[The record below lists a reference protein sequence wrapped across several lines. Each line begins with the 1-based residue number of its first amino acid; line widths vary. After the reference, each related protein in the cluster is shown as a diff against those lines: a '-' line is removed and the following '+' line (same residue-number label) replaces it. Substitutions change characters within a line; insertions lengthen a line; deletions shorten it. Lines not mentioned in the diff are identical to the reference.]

1 MAHRLLLIRAAVVE
15 DRVGRRMAKEQS
27 IFGPKNLG
35 WALCVLVASCSVGTA
50 SDSRSSD
57 DGANGASPNGGSF
70 SGGLNPGAGGATV
83 TTPPLPPEK
92 EKESSFKLPVRSG
105 RWVWS
110 ANPVSNRIAV
120 IDSKDL
126 GVRLA
131 AAGFGPTYLAPL
143 PARDGV
149 DSAAIVL
156 NARSNDAS
164 VMRLQGDDISVTRV
178 PTHSGANSWSVSA
191 SGDWALAWSD
201 AASVTAPDPADSY
214 QDITLIDVSG
224 DQPRATRLSVG
235 YRPSRIF
242 FDRSEAHAFVVSEAS
257 VSVIELS
264 HDAPSVSRDIA
275 LGNGREK
282 PTDVAV
288 VPQGTHALFRVE
300 GSPNVSIVE
309 LESGARTNIELSGPV
324 TDLDLVADGASAIAV
339 VRGGPV
345 SAGGASNGGASST
358 GGTGGNIQK
367 AELIGGAGG
376 TSGGEAG
383 AAGAVAGGAS
393 GGEAAGNG
401 EDAGAGGVAGEN
413 GQGTPPASGYT
424 PSEVA
429 ILSLERVLAA
439 PTEFARVL
447 VPDVVGS
454 VAVSSDGA
462 ESVLFTTAASFDRVT
477 VLPTDPA
484 DPLFLAP
491 RSVYVH
497 APVDAVFIA
506 PDHSHALVTL
516 RASQG
521 SNGFGMVPL
530 TEALPAQVR
539 ATSAP
544 ITSAAFADTPTTSAI
559 LTAATGLDAYLVRMP
574 ELRVDTVRLLNLPLA
589 AGIVS
594 EEGVGYVVQ
603 QHPDGQLSLVD
614 LDTGELR
621 TLTGFELTG
630 GVSNAK

>member
-1 MAHRLLLIRAAVVE
+1 MARRLLFQRAAAVE
-15 DRVGRRMAKEQS
+15 DRTGRRMAKEHS
-27 IFGPKNLG
+27 IFGPNKLA
-35 WALCVLVASCSVGTA
+35 WALLVLVASCSSMHAA
-50 SDSRSSD
+50 SDSGLD
-57 DGANGASPNGGSF
+57 DRGNGTNASGGSL
-70 SGGLNPGAGGATV
+70 SGGLNPGAGGGTL
-83 TTPPLPPEK
+83 TEPLPPEK

-110 ANPVSNRIAV
+110 ANPVSNRVAV
-120 IDSKDL
+120 IDSRDL

-143 PARDGV
+143 PARPGV

-164 VMRLQGDDISVTRV
+164 VMRLQGDRIAVATV
-178 PTHSGANSWSVSA
+178 PTHVGANAWSVSA
-191 SGDWALAWSD
+191 SGAWAIAWSD
-201 AASVTAPDPADSY
+201 AASITAPDPADSY

-224 DQPRATRLSVG
+224 DKPRATRLSVG

-257 VSVIELS
+257 VSVVDLV
-264 HDAPSVSRDIA
+264 HDAPNVSRDIS
-275 LGNGREK
+275 LGSGREK

-309 LESGARTNIELSGPV
+309 LDTGARTNIELSGPV

-339 VRGGPV
+339 VRGRPL
-345 SAGGASNGGASST
+345 SAGGASIGGASSS
-358 GGTGGNIQK
+358 GGVGGNVQK
-367 AELIGGAGG
+367 LELFGGAGG
-376 TSGGEAG
+376 TSGEGDAG
-383 AAGAVAGGAS
+383 AAGASIGRAS

-401 EDAGAGGVAGEN
+401 EGAGAGGVAGEN
-413 GQGTPPASGYT
+413 GQGTPPASGYS

-429 ILSLERVLAA
+429 VLSL
-439 PTEFARVL
+439 ARVL
-447 VPDVVGS
+447 ESPTDFSRVQVPDVVGS

-477 VLPTDPA
+477 VLPS
-484 DPLFLAP
+484 DPLGAHFLSP

-521 SNGFGMVPL
+521 SSGFGMVPL

-544 ITSAAFADTPTTSAI
+544 ITGAAFADIPTTSAI

-589 AGIVS
+589 AGIIP
-594 EEGVGYVVQ
+594 EQGVGYVVQ

-614 LDTGELR
+614 LDTAELR

-630 GVSNAK
+630 GVNNGQ